1 MSASDP
7 NSAIY
12 MTDTPNQIK
21 NKINKHGFSG
31 GRETEELHRKYGG
44 NPDVD
49 VPFQYLSFFEE
60 DDEKLAQIAAVSW
73 RGVTQGFM
81 DSLHIT
87 RPQDYR
93 AGTLLSGQLKA
104 LSIKALQDEVKAFQE
119 VRAGCSDTQ
128 LHCRSLSLLTAKG
141 CHHRRAA
148 SIVHGSHPKDRSHS
162 QFRHHQHVVPT
173 FGQFVIE
180 FIASLCNLQL
190 IQITLTKTSLVP
202 SYKSFE
208 AKTLFI

>member
-1 MSASDP
+1 MHCKFLPALQGAQSKMSASDP

-49 VPFQYLSFFEE
+49 VAFQYLSFFEE
-60 DDEKLAQIAAVSW
+60 DDEKLAQIAA
-73 RGVTQGFM
+73 
-81 DSLHIT
+81 
-87 RPQDYR
+87 DYR

-119 VRAGCSDTQ
+119 
-128 LHCRSLSLLTAKG
+128 
-141 CHHRRAA
+141 RRAA
-148 SIVHGSHPKDRSHS
+148 ITVELHQSFMDPTRKIDPKPSS
-162 QFRHHQHVVPT
+162 AN
-173 FGQFVIE
+173 
-180 FIASLCNLQL
+180 AS
-190 IQITLTKTSLVP
+190 S
-202 SYKSFE
+202 
-208 AKTLFI
+208 